1 MGRVKWM
8 GLNLL
13 FYLSLAFICEPNIF
27 FYISSIICI
36 LSPIVKAVAVELGFK
51 EDLVASLPFTL
62 LHLLETTDFQHS

>member
-1 MGRVKWM
+1 MNWTGEV
-8 GLNLL
+8 GG
-13 FYLSLAFICEPNIF
+13 FEFAFLYFIICESNIF

-62 LHLLETTDFQHS
+62 LHLLEQTDFQHS